1 MSVFVNLGSWLM
13 EVFILSIVILKC
25 FSLTKLQVKQE
36 NRLVLSAKNVDMSF
50 MLWIVRI
57 SNACNNLES

>member
-13 EVFILSIVILKC
+13 DAFFLSIVILKC

-50 MLWIVRI
+50 ML
-57 SNACNNLES
+57 